1 MRTIITLFSFLVF
14 SNIAFAQNLNIEK
27 ISPALWEQMLDSESA
42 TFPVYILL
50 EDQVDVLDLRASF
63 NRDKTSLAKR
73 SQILIPAL
81 MEKAA
86 STQGPLL
93 EYLHNLPNIDQDRI
107 VGLWITNVI
116 QVELTG
122 PQIKEISLR
131 RDVGKLEYISP
142 EIPFSP
148 EISAAAPVSPNGSEL
163 GLRSINADKLWQ
175 MGYSGYGRRVMIQDS
190 GTERVHPALRLNYQG
205 YYVASDSHAYT
216 GSNADGPNDCAIN
229 GIHHGTHV
237 SGTTCGLNRLTN
249 DTIGVAHN
257 AKWLAAPLANLT
269 GACDEARFSQ
279 IQNYQWAMNPD
290 GDINTINDMPDAINN
305 SFGGLGG
312 CQNTS
317 TIASSQDAVEAAGIA
332 IVWAAGNDGPGA
344 STTSTSSDINH
355 DLVISFSV
363 AALNSNAT
371 TAAGFSSR
379 GPSDCGNTGSLLIKP
394 EVSAPGVTVRSSNG
408 ISGYVNS
415 SGTSMA
421 APHVAGSITLLKEA
435 FPELTGEAIKLAL
448 YQTAND
454 LGIPGED
461 NTYGMGIIN
470 LLDAFNFLV
479 AAGNVPTDPQRDD
492 DVMIVNIQGTD
503 LECGTGAFAS
513 QVMIENGG
521 DNTLTSAVIDYG
533 FVSSNGST
541 IGNGSITWT
550 GSLEIGERET
560 IDIPEAQNLNG
571 DFNFRVTVHT
581 PNGIEDER
589 PLNNIYQIPIAVFE
603 VDPLDITIAGEELGN
618 PCSSSS
624 TVLELVTPG
633 ILDAEWFVQPSGG
646 VAVTSGLS
654 FETPTLPNPFI
665 FYVEAVLNGRGGIT
679 DIQTTDISLGTEE
692 GKGLVFN
699 VLQDIRLNSTKIYAE
714 EAGIRLLRILRPN
727 GGVVALKSLNTPE
740 VGEIIV
746 EWDVDLP
753 AGEGYTME
761 LSGGAP
767 LQFSTNPDYPYAI
780 GGALSIVG
788 TNDLVD
794 PLADYFY
801 FYDWDFEYDYACG
814 RFPVIVEFGG
824 TDGPTVA
831 FSVSND
837 TPSTSETLTF
847 SNSSE
852 NATDY
857 FWKFGDG
864 TTSTDENP
872 THVFQE
878 EGTYLVT
885 LSAVNG
891 DGCSVT
897 TSQEIVVSL
906 STNTQDELLS
916 ANLKLYPNPT
926 TGKLNI
932 DLDRNNQNDLIEIL
946 VVDLLGR
953 RVRQLTGNQIQGN
966 NLQVDMTDLNN
977 GVYHLIFVTND
988 AKTTRRVVKMN

>member
-1 MRTIITLFSFLVF
+1 MRIIITLFSFLVF
-14 SNIAFAQNLNIEK
+14 SSVAFAQNLNIEK
-27 ISPALWEQMLDSESA
+27 ISPALWEQMLDSEEA

-50 EDQVDVLDLRASF
+50 EDQVDVLGMRATF
-63 NRDKTSLAKR
+63 NRDKTSLLKR

-93 EYLHNLPNIDQDRI
+93 EYLHDLPNIDQDRI
-107 VGLWITNVI
+107 AGLWITNVI
-116 QVELTG
+116 QVELTS

-148 EISAAAPVSPNGSEL
+148 EISAAAPFSPNGSEL
-163 GLRSINADKLWQ
+163 GHRSIKADKLWQ

-216 GSNADGPNDCAIN
+216 GSNEDGPNDCAIN

-237 SGTTCGLNRLTN
+237 SGTTCGLDRLNN

-269 GACDEARFSQ
+269 GACAEARFSQ
-279 IQNYQWAMNPD
+279 LQNYQWAMNPD
-290 GDINTINDMPDAINN
+290 GDVNTINDMPDAINN

-317 TIASSQDAVEAAGIA
+317 TVASSQDAVETAGIA

-363 AALNSNAT
+363 AALNSNAV

-408 ISGYVNS
+408 VSGYVNS

-448 YQTAND
+448 YQTADD
-454 LGIPGED
+454 LGTPGED

-479 AAGNVPTDPQRDD
+479 AEGNVPTDPQRDD
-492 DVMIVNIQGTD
+492 DVMIIDIQGTD
-503 LECGTGAFAS
+503 LECGSGAFAS

-521 DNTLTSAVIDYG
+521 DNTLTSAEIDYG
-533 FVSSNGST
+533 FVSNGNT
-541 IGNGSITWT
+541 IGAGSISWT
-550 GSLEIGERET
+550 GSLEKGERET

-571 DFNFRVTVHT
+571 DFNFRVTVST
-581 PNGIEDER
+581 PNGIEDQR
-589 PLNNIYQIPIAVFE
+589 PLNNIYQIPVSVFE
-603 VDPLDITIAGEELGN
+603 VDPLDIAIAGEELSD

-624 TVLELVTPG
+624 TILELVTPG
-633 ILDAEWFVQPSGG
+633 IINAEWFVQPSGG
-646 VAVTSGLS
+646 FAVTEGLF
-654 FETPTLPNPFI
+654 FETPSLPNPFI
-665 FYVEAVLNGRGGIT
+665 FYVQATLNGRGGIT
-679 DIQTTDISLGTEE
+679 DIESTEVSSSGEE
-692 GKGLVFN
+692 GTGLVFN
-699 VLQDIRLNSTKIYAE
+699 VIQDIRLNSTKVYIE
-714 EAGIRLLRILRPN
+714 EPGIRLLKILRPN
-727 GGVVALKSLNTPE
+727 GAAAALKTLNSPE
-740 VGEIIV
+740 TGEILV
-746 EWDVDLP
+746 EWNVDLP
-753 AGEGYTME
+753 AGQGYTME
-761 LSGGAP
+761 LTGGTP
-767 LQFSTNPDYPYAI
+767 LQFTTNPSFPYEV

-788 TNDLVD
+788 SNDLVD

-801 FYDWDFEYDYACG
+801 FYDWDFEYEYACG
-814 RFPVIVEFGG
+814 RFPVTVQFNG
-824 TDGPTVA
+824 TDGPTVG

-837 TPSTSETLTF
+837 TPTTNETVDFT
-847 SNSSE
+847 NSSE

-864 TTSTDENP
+864 TTSTEANP

-897 TSQEIVVSL
+897 SSQEIVVSL
-906 STNTQDELLS
+906 LTNTQDELLS
-916 ANLKLYPNPT
+916 ENLKLYPNPT
-926 TGKLNI
+926 TGELNI
-932 DLDRNNQNDLIEIL
+932 ELDRSNQNGLTEI
-946 VVDLLGR
+946 VMVDLLGR
-953 RVRQLTGNQIQGN
+953 TVRQLTGAQIQGN
-966 NLQVDMTDLNN
+966 NLQIDMTDLNN